1 MRVRFHAC
9 PCPCLSLSP
18 GRWLGLGLALILLL
32 PAAAGAGQAA
42 IVSQHKLAT
51 KTGIKILK
59 SGGNAAEAAIAAAF
73 TLAVVEPHNSGLGG
87 GGFLLYFDKAANT
100 VTFVD
105 YREAAPGALTHANYR
120 KRLKG
125 DPQASETGPLAIA
138 VPGFTAGMQK
148 IHEEFGGGLPWGALL
163 DDAIRHATNGV
174 PMLRLM
180 LKRLAG
186 ERQRLS
192 ALASFQELFVRPAAG
207 KKPFLLQPKLATTLV
222 KIQTGGAK
230 EFYRGDLAKQIAKD
244 LKAAGS
250 TITVSDLAQY
260 RVYFS
265 QPHRFIFQDKVIY
278 SAPLPSTG
286 GLLLER
292 LLLAARAA
300 GIKSDAAGFAAFL
313 EVELGKYFEDRK
325 NLSDRR
331 TKPFASTSH
340 LCVVDGNGNIAA
352 MTNTINLPFGSGVV
366 LASSGI
372 LMNDEMDDF
381 DLILEGAKNV
391 IIRGNR
397 PLSSMSPTIVFKSL
411 DPLIV
416 IGTPGGLTIPMNL
429 YQVLQRVLSEGKGMA
444 RAIRAPKFYAFP
456 QQKNSMYEEGI
467 NPDTLKNLKIQAKK
481 SARPI
486 GNVQAIV
493 FNGRSPRTF
502 SDPRGEGD
510 GRSLPVR

>member
-1 MRVRFHAC
+1 MRVRLH
-9 PCPCLSLSP
+9 PCPCLSP

-32 PAAAGAGQAA
+32 PTAADAGLAA
-42 IVSQHKLAT
+42 VVSQHTLAT
-51 KTGIKILK
+51 KSGIKILK
-59 SGGNAAEAAIAAAF
+59 SGGNAADAAIAAAF
-73 TLAVVEPHNSGLGG
+73 TLAVVEPHSSGLGG

-138 VPGFTAGMQK
+138 VPGFTAGMHK

-180 LKRLAG
+180 RKRLEG
-186 ERQRLS
+186 ERRRLS

-207 KKPFLLQPKLATTLV
+207 KKPFLLQPKLATTLIR
-222 KIQTGGAK
+222 IQAGGAR
-230 EFYRGDLAKQIAKD
+230 EFYRGDLAKQIVKD
-244 LKAAGS
+244 LKGAGS
-250 TITVSDLAQY
+250 PITTTDLATY

-265 QPHRFIFQDKVIY
+265 KPHRFVFQDQVIY

-286 GLLLER
+286 GLLLQH

-300 GIKSDAAGFAAFL
+300 GMQSDAPGFAAFL
-313 EVELGKYFEDRK
+313 ETELGKYFEDRK
-325 NLSDRR
+325 KLGDRR
-331 TKPFASTSH
+331 AKLFASTSH

-366 LASSGI
+366 LESSGI

-381 DLILEGAKNV
+381 DLTSGDAKNA
-391 IIRGNR
+391 ITRGNR
-397 PLSSMSPTIVFKSL
+397 PLSSMSPTIVFKAF

-429 YQVLQRVLSEGKGMA
+429 YQVLQRVLSEGEGMA
-444 RAIRAPKFYAFP
+444 QAIRAPKFYAFP
-456 QQKNSMYEEGI
+456 HQKKSVYEEGLD
-467 NPDTLKNLKIQAKK
+467 PEALKNLKVKAQE
-481 SARPI
+481 SERPI

-493 FNGRSPRTF
+493 FSGRSPRTF
-502 SDPRGEGD
+502 SDPRGEGA
-510 GRSLPVR
+510 GRSLSVR